1 MNKSPVDEKTT
12 TTAPGK
18 PQFSA
23 KNFLRF
29 VKPFLIRYNVE
40 EHPTMIAVISP
51 IKEADSGVIVTYP
64 RIAIKR
70 PFGPD
75 AATGGGGGDHDLAP
89 PVHKQVRCIIYM
101 PNLR

>member
-1 MNKSPVDEKTT
+1 MDEKTT
-12 TTAPGK
+12 TTWLGK
-18 PQFSA
+18 PEFSA
-23 KNFLRF
+23 KIFLHF
-29 VKPFLIRYNVE
+29 VKSFLLRYNVE
-40 EHPTMIAVISP
+40 ELPTMIAIVSP

-75 AATGGGGGDHDLAP
+75 AATGGGGDHDLAP